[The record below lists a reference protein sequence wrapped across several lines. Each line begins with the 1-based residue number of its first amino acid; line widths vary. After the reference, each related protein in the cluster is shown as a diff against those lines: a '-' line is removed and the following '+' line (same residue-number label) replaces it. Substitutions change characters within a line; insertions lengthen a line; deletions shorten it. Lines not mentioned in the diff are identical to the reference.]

1 MLGVVEESGG
11 WSGGKRLSTQ
21 KCHTGCETRGN
32 VGGSGLRRALQTT
45 AFVLSET
52 EAISGL

>member
-1 MLGVVEESGG
+1 MLGIVEESGG
-11 WSGGKRLSTQ
+11 WSGGKRLSTH

-45 AFVLSET
+45 VRMEDHGFCSE
-52 EAISGL
+52 